1 MTSPMRENN
10 LLLRAV
16 RRLPVERVPVWL
28 MRQAGRS
35 DPVYRALRDKINFP
49 LERLFQTVPGS
60 FGTTEVEWVIEISLL
75 PKRIGVDA
83 IIMYHDIL
91 TPLAPM
97 GVHFRFAPAPVLGTP
112 IRTASQIVG
121 LRPLDDPLSQLNFTG
136 EVIRGLRRSLDGKL
150 PLIGFSGA
158 PLTLAFFMITGKS
171 PMNRE
176 GGLSR
181 EANVIFRMMR
191 EAPNLLHDLLQRLTQ
206 MTITYL
212 NYQISQGVQI
222 VQLFE
227 SIADGI
233 ERPLYEAFAQPYH
246 EQIFAELSADAPSIL
261 FAKECS
267 YLDLM
272 LKSGADVL
280 SLGKCI
286 DLKKA
291 QAYAAGQVA
300 VQGNVDNCVLRD
312 GTPDDVTDAVDSCL
326 QQAGRVGHILNLN
339 HGIHKDTPFENVK
352 HFIKAAKAHTW
363 SK

>member
-1 MTSPMRENN
+1 MRENN

-35 DPVYRALRDKINFP
+35 DPAYRALRDKINLP
-49 LERLFQTVPGS
+49 LERLFQTVPGPYS
-60 FGTTEVEWVIEISLL
+60 TAEVEWAIEISLL

-97 GVHFRFAPAPVLGTP
+97 GVHFRFVPAPVLETP
-112 IRTASQIVG
+112 IRTATQIAG
-121 LRPLDDPLSQLNFTG
+121 LHPLDNSLSQLSFTG
-136 EVIRGLRRSLDGKL
+136 EVIRGLRRSLNGKL
-150 PLIGFSGA
+150 PLIGFAGA

-176 GGLSR
+176 GGLSS
-181 EANVIFRMMR
+181 EANVVFRMMR

-206 MTITYL
+206 MTIAYL

-246 EQIFAELSADAPSIL
+246 EQIFAGLSADAPSIL

-280 SLGKCI
+280 SVGKCV
-286 DLKKA
+286 DLEKA
-291 QAYAAGQVA
+291 QAHAAGQVA

-312 GTPDDVTDAVDSCL
+312 GTLDAITDAVDGCL
-326 QQAGRVGHILNLN
+326 QQAGGVGHILNLN
-339 HGIHKDTPFENVK
+339 HGIHRDTPFENVK
-352 HFIKAAKAHTW
+352 HFVKAAKAHTW